1 MGNILV
7 GLWLPACVQQASRG
21 LNHMNTAYFQNTCNP
36 EKIGHAAFI
45 FQETQWFHGLNHVRE
60 SGRLSSVLDPLASSY
75 RCHTDVIVPVMA
87 TSLNILDDSTLFF
100 DAH

>member
-7 GLWLPACVQQASRG
+7 GLWLPACVQQVSPG
-21 LNHMNTAYFQNTCNP
+21 LNHTTTPYFQITRKA
-36 EKIGHAAFI
+36 EKIGYDTFI
-45 FQETQWFHGLNHVRE
+45 FRERQRFHELNHVRE

-87 TSLNILDDSTLFF
+87 TPLNILDDSTLFF